1 MKSTAPKLVP
11 VFIPSL
17 GVILAQAEKVKG
29 SPLTAAEAERIRDE
43 CACIMMEADHAE
55 QMAASRGYRDVE
67 PENCWADWHRLRV
80 QLTGNGYLPKIVL
93 CLLGNGRLRQQW
105 EPILQSEG
113 IEHEWA
119 DADGRMSRAFQASA
133 AGHNRSL
140 GADDLAAIAGHT
152 EVLYLLS
159 RNFTAQEAAE
169 VSTSFLHLGSRLL
182 EEAEAVAM
190 KCESSGIAHSRA
202 RWRDLAAASSTAPWL
217 ALLRAY
223 VQMPIL
229 GGDEYKSC
237 GLHLLGQPDLIVSR
251 SLVSDADG
259 VVNLFLAFALYLLS
273 ECPAGKFAPGHTFR
287 ADTDSPRYRVMWE
300 ACAGYA
306 EDDFFFNPFGR
317 WRFAERA

>member
-1 MKSTAPKLVP
+1 MAENDKLVP
-11 VFIPSL
+11 VFMPSL
-17 GVILAQAEKVKG
+17 GVMLAQAEKVKG
-29 SPLTAAEAERIRDE
+29 GPLTAQEVERIRDE
-43 CACIMMEADHAE
+43 CVCVMMAADQAE
-55 QMAASRGYRDVE
+55 QIAVSRGYRDVE
-67 PENCWADWHRLRV
+67 PRNCWADWHRLRV

-93 CLLGNGRLRQQW
+93 CVLGNGGLRRQW
-105 EPILQSEG
+105 EPILQSGG

-119 DADGRMSRAFQASA
+119 DADERMPRAFQASA
-133 AGHNRSL
+133 AGYGRSL
-140 GADDLAAIAGHT
+140 GRDDLAAIAGHA

-169 VSTSFLHLGSRLL
+169 VSTSFLHLGGRLL
-182 EEAEAVAM
+182 EAGAVAM

-202 RWRDLAAASSTAPWL
+202 RWRELAAASSSAPWP

-223 VQMPIL
+223 VQTPIL
-229 GGDEYKSC
+229 GDDEYRSC

-251 SLVSDADG
+251 SLLSDADR

-273 ECPAGKFAPGHTFR
+273 ECPAGQFAPGHTFH
-287 ADTDSPRYRVMWE
+287 ADADSPRYRVMWE

-317 WRFAERA
+317 WRFAERV

>member
-1 MKSTAPKLVP
+1 M
-11 VFIPSL
+11 
-17 GVILAQAEKVKG
+17 LAQAEKVKG
-29 SPLTAAEAERIRDE
+29 GPLTEAAVERIRDG
-43 CACIMMEADHAE
+43 CFCIMMSADRAG
-55 QMAASRGYRDVE
+55 QVAVSRGFRDVE

-93 CLLGNGRLRQQW
+93 CILGNGGLRQRW
-105 EPILQSEG
+105 EPILQSEV

-119 DADGRMSRAFQASA
+119 GADGRMSRAFQMSA

-140 GADDLAAIAGHT
+140 GGDDLAAIAEHT

-159 RNFTAQEAAE
+159 SNFTAQEAAA
-169 VSTSFLHLGSRLL
+169 VSTSFLHLGARLL
-182 EEAEAVAM
+182 EAGAVAM

-202 RWRDLAAASSTAPWL
+202 RWRDLAAASSAAPWL

-223 VQMPIL
+223 VQMPLL
-229 GGDEYKSC
+229 GDDEYTSC

-287 ADTDSPRYRVMWE
+287 ADTDSPCYRVMWE
-300 ACAGYA
+300 ECAGYA
-306 EDDFFFNPFGR
+306 EDDFFYNPFGR